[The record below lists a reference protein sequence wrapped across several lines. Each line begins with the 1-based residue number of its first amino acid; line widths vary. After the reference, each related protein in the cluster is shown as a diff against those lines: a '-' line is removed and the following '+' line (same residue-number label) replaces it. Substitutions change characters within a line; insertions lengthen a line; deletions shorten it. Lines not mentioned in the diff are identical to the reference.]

1 MLRFLSRKGGIGTG
15 YEFSKLPRVSN
26 FCTGRYHGFPA
37 AACLSMAESRGLSD
51 FRLQWA
57 LFAQKMRA
65 DPMKSPAYEPSS
77 SRP

>member
-1 MLRFLSRKGGIGTG
+1 MNFRSSRACRTSVQAVI
-15 YEFSKLPRVSN
+15 
-26 FCTGRYHGFPA
+26 HGFPA